1 MFAHLIHQL
10 FDGTLL
16 AAEKDHVLEEVSKN
30 DDAKTEYRHQER
42 IHEAVRL
49 DKNAILGTSN
59 ADDDL
64 AAIFARV
71 EPAKKKVLPL
81 PILPTI
87 EANAPELSH
96 EKGGQ
101 ASSPRQAG
109 FVSLRA
115 PDKTAEHKNRRRFI
129 PILNKMSLQA
139 LCFCVVGAVA
149 ATFGAMPIGYGS
161 AKLLKAETAL
171 HGHGEPHLPASE
183 SNPAFS
189 GDLSDQALPTKSGGM
204 QIPVHSVNPA
214 NIFASVVVLAD
225 SVHETSVSVV
235 PHERGYF
242 AQTIND
248 QPSEFLQTCV
258 FKGKKR
264 FVAYPGDWL
273 SDGATP
279 LAVTTLP
286 RTKATPPVKSVFKP
300 FLALTSRL
308 STNVFPS
315 SGYGASVGALY
326 AITERDAF
334 GVEVGGTFGRQ
345 GFKAGNTESAQNLNP
360 TAFLANVYR
369 FTLPVEGTNLS
380 VFSHIRAGIE
390 TTGTLFG
397 GIGFGA
403 QYQIT
408 DKFFV
413 FGTVEAARTLWKAP
427 TTDQPFKLAH
437 DGISLGVAVKL

>member
-16 AAEKDHVLEEVSKN
+16 ASEKEHLLETVSKN
-30 DDAKTEYRHQER
+30 DEAKAEYRIQER

-49 DKNAILGTSN
+49 DNNAILAASN

-81 PILPTI
+81 PILPAI
-87 EANAPELSH
+87 DANAPELPH
-96 EKGGQ
+96 EKGWQ
-101 ASSPRQAG
+101 APPRYAG
-109 FVSLRA
+109 FA
-115 PDKTAEHKNRRRFI
+115 PMPAPHKTAEHESRRRFV
-129 PILNKMSLQA
+129 PIFSKMSLQA

-161 AKLLKAETAL
+161 ARLLKSETVL
-171 HGHGEPHLPASE
+171 HSNGEPHLPASE
-183 SNPAFS
+183 SSHAFS
-189 GDLSDQALPTKSGGM
+189 GGHSDKALPTQSDGVQFSLHGVNHVSSLASG
-204 QIPVHSVNPA
+204 
-214 NIFASVVVLAD
+214 VVLAD
-225 SVHETSVSVV
+225 STHEATVSVV
-235 PHERGYF
+235 PNDRGYF
-242 AQTIND
+242 AQTINN
-248 QPSEFLQTCV
+248 QSSELLQTCV

-264 FVAYPGDWL
+264 FVAYPDDWL
-273 SDGATP
+273 PDGATP

-286 RTKATPPVKSVFKP
+286 RAKAAIPAKPVFKP

-315 SGYGASVGALY
+315 GGYGASIGALY
-326 AITERDAF
+326 AISERDAF

-345 GFKAGNTESAQNLNP
+345 GFKSGNTESVQNLNP

-427 TTDQPFKLAH
+427 TSDQSFKLAH